1 MVRPLKVEKSKIVL
15 DAFIEIVTESNRKP
29 NKLWNDQGGELYN
42 KIMQE
47 WLGNNDILMYSK
59 HN

>member
-1 MVRPLKVEKSKIVL
+1 MVRPLKVEKSKTVL

-29 NKLWNDQGGELYN
+29 NKLWNDQRGELYN

>member
-1 MVRPLKVEKSKIVL
+1 MVRPLKVEKSKTVL
-15 DAFIEIVTESNRKP
+15 DGFIQIVTESNRKP

>member
-1 MVRPLKVEKSKIVL
+1 MVRPLKVEKSKTVL
-15 DAFIEIVTESNRKP
+15 DDFIEIVTESNRKP

>member
-1 MVRPLKVEKSKIVL
+1 MVRPLKVEKSKTVL
-15 DAFIEIVTESNRKP
+15 DAFIEIVTESNRNP